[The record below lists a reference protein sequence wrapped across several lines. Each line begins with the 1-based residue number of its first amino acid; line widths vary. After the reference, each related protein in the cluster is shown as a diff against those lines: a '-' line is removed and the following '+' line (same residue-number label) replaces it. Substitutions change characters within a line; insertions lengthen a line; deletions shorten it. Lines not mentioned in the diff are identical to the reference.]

1 MMKKT
6 LSVCLALLMLLS
18 CFAVPTTAFAAAPKK
33 TTVSSVSAGAAAFTV
48 KWKKVSGVTGYQVQ
62 YSTSSKFTSKT
73 SKTATAKKDKTT
85 AKTVSGLKSKTKY
98 YVRVRTYKTSGK
110 KKKYSSWSSAKSVTT
125 KVAKVNFKSVSAERL
140 GFTVKWSKAPSVSGY
155 RVQYST
161 SSKFDKKVTKA
172 LKVTNGNATSATITG
187 LKGGKK
193 YYVRV
198 QAYVN
203 QGKKSYSGAYS
214 TAKTVTAAKDP
225 FKKGKYAGVQL
236 NTTADAVR
244 YYVKAYN
251 ATKKETAKYKDL
263 ETEETAIY
271 YKMMGCEELF
281 VTNTRINGSKNS
293 FFDSYFESLLTDMTS
308 PTGLPPSTFV
318 NKSADRDL
326 NGKSLVTSRLKDTD
340 VASLS
345 IKDNNNGTI
354 TLTIKPKAVQ
364 MSSPGAD
371 AQGRFFTTAG
381 PMYDTIDQVIKENGG
396 KWTTGNA
403 KKNVTMHYTGGTGS
417 ITINTSTGKITKA
430 KYKMVVK
437 TEIRNVTLSGQKF
450 KSIAMDYSTVDSFP
464 ATGSN
469 FADWGI
475 ALV

>member
-1 MMKKT
+1 MKKT

-33 TTVSSVSAGAAAFTV
+33 PTVSSVSAGAAAFTV

-140 GFTVKWSKAPSVSGY
+140 GFTVKWSKSPSISGY

-161 SSKFDKKVTKA
+161 SSKFNKKVTKA

-214 TAKTVTAAKDP
+214 AAKTVTTAKDP

-263 ETEETAIY
+263 ETEEISTY
-271 YKMMGCEELF
+271 YKMLGCKEMF

-293 FFDSYFESLLTDMTS
+293 FFDSYFESLLTDMTLA
-308 PTGLPPSTFV
+308 TGLPPSTSV
-318 NKSADRDL
+318 NKSADTDL
-326 NGKSLVTSRLKDTD
+326 NGKSLITSRLRDTD

-345 IKDNNNGTI
+345 IKDNKNGTV

-371 AQGRFFTTAG
+371 PQGRFFTTAG
-381 PMYDTIDQVIKENGG
+381 PMYDAIDQVIKENGG

-403 KKNVTMHYTGGTGS
+403 KKNVTMNYTGGTGT
-417 ITINTSTGKITKA
+417 ITINTSSGKITKA
-430 KYKMVVK
+430 TYNMKVNVDVQHVTISGMKNQRVQLRVIVK
-437 TEIRNVTLSGQKF
+437 DTFPMSQELF
-450 KSIAMDYSTVDSFP
+450 DS
-464 ATGSN
+464 SN
-469 FADWGI
+469 
-475 ALV
+475 LERL

>member
-1 MMKKT
+1 MKKT

-33 TTVSSVSAGAAAFTV
+33 PTVSSVSAGAAAFTV

-98 YVRVRTYKTSGK
+98 YVRVRTYTTSGK

-172 LKVTNGNATSATITG
+172 LKVTNGNATAASITG

-214 TAKTVTAAKDP
+214 AAKTVTTAKDP
-225 FKKGKYAGVQL
+225 FKKGKYAGMQL

-251 ATKKETAKYKDL
+251 ATKKETAKYQNK
-263 ETEETAIY
+263 ETDEILTY
-271 YKMMGCEELF
+271 YKLLGVKTLSADN
-281 VTNTRINGSKNS
+281 VYINGGRNK
-293 FFDSYFESLLTDMTS
+293 FMDSYLDSMISDTKVG
-308 PTGLPPSTFV
+308 TGLPPSTSV
-318 NKSADRDL
+318 NKSADTDL
-326 NGKSLVTSRLKDTD
+326 NGKSLITSRLRDTD

-345 IKDNNNGTI
+345 IKDNKNGTV

-371 AQGRFFTTAG
+371 PQGRFFTTAG
-381 PMYDTIDQVIKENGG
+381 PMYDAIDKAIKENGG

-403 KKNVTMHYTGGTGS
+403 KKNVTMNYTGGTGT

-430 KYKMVVK
+430 KYNMIVK
-437 TEIRNVTLSGQKF
+437 AEIRNITLSGQKF
-450 KSIAMDYSTVDSFP
+450 KSIAMDCSKVDTFP

-469 FADWGI
+469 FADWGM

>member
-1 MMKKT
+1 MKKT

-18 CFAVPTTAFAAAPKK
+18 CFAMPTTAFAATPKK
-33 TTVSSVSAGAAAFTV
+33 PTVSSVSAGAAAFTV

-140 GFTVKWSKAPSVSGY
+140 GFTAKWSKAPSVSGY

-214 TAKTVTAAKDP
+214 PAKTVTAAKDP

-263 ETEETAIY
+263 ETEEISTY
-271 YKMMGCEELF
+271 YKMLGCQEMF

-293 FFDSYFESLLTDMTS
+293 FFDSYFESLLTDLTL
-308 PTGLPPSTFV
+308 PTGLPPSTSV
-318 NKSADRDL
+318 NKSADTDL
-326 NGKSLVTSRLKDTD
+326 NGKSLITSRLRDTD

-345 IKDNNNGTI
+345 IKDNKNGTV

-371 AQGRFFTTAG
+371 PQGRFFTTAG
-381 PMYDTIDQVIKENGG
+381 PVYDAVDQVLKENGG

-403 KKNVTMHYTGGTGS
+403 KKNVTMNYTGGTGT

-430 KYKMVVK
+430 KYKMIVK
-437 TEIRNVTLSGQKF
+437 TEIRNITLSGQKF
-450 KSIAMDYSTVDSFP
+450 KSIAMNCSMVDTFP

>member
-1 MMKKT
+1 MKKT

-18 CFAVPTTAFAAAPKK
+18 CFAMPTTAFAAAPKK
-33 TTVSSVSAGAAAFTV
+33 PTVSSVSAGAAAFTV

-62 YSTSSKFTSKT
+62 YSTSSKFSSKT

-98 YVRVRTYKTSGK
+98 YVRVRTYKTRGK

-161 SSKFDKKVTKA
+161 SSKFNKKVTKA
-172 LKVTNGNATSATITG
+172 LKITNGNATSATITG

-214 TAKTVTAAKDP
+214 AAKTVTTAKDP

-251 ATKKETAKYKDL
+251 ATKKETAKYQNK
-263 ETEETAIY
+263 ETDEILTY
-271 YKMMGCEELF
+271 YKLLGVKTLGADN
-281 VTNTRINGSKNS
+281 VYINGSRNK
-293 FFDSYFESLLTDMTS
+293 FMDSYLDSMISDTKVG
-308 PTGLPPSTFV
+308 TGLPPCTAV
-318 NKSADRDL
+318 DKSEDTDL
-326 NGKSLVTSRLKDTD
+326 NGKSLVTSRLRDTD
-340 VASLS
+340 VETLS
-345 IKDNNNGTI
+345 IKDNKNGTV
-354 TLTIKPKAVQ
+354 TPTIKPKSVQ
-364 MSSPGAD
+364 MSSPGVD
-371 AQGRFFTTAG
+371 AQGRFFSTLG
-381 PMYDTIDQVIKENGG
+381 PMYDTFDQMLKQNGG

-403 KKNVTMHYTGGTGS
+403 KKNLHMNYTGGTGT
-417 ITINTSTGKITKA
+417 ITINTSSGKITKA
-430 KYKMVVK
+430 TYNMKVNVDVQHVTISGMKNQRVQLRVIVK
-437 TEIRNVTLSGQKF
+437 DTFPMSQELF
-450 KSIAMDYSTVDSFP
+450 DS
-464 ATGSN
+464 SN
-469 FADWGI
+469 
-475 ALV
+475 LERL

>member
-1 MMKKT
+1 MGSYNVKISFKGNYSGT
-6 LSVCLALLMLLS
+6 FTKS
-18 CFAVPTTAFAAAPKK
+18 FTIKPKGVG
-33 TTVSSVSAGAAAFTV
+33 VSSISADKKKLVV
-48 KWKKVSGVTGYQVQ
+48 KWAKQPTQTTGYQLQ
-62 YSTSSKFTSKT
+62 YSASSTF
-73 SKTATAKKDKTT
+73 AG
-85 AKTVSGLKSKTKY
+85 AKTVTIRKNATTSYALSKLQAKKKY

-110 KKKYSSWSSAKSVTT
+110 KTKYSSWSSAKSVTT
-125 KVAKVNFKSVSAERL
+125 KVAKVTVKSVSGERL

-172 LKVTNGNATSATITG
+172 LKVTNGNATTATITG

-214 TAKTVTAAKDP
+214 KAKTVTAAKDP

-263 ETEETAIY
+263 ETEEISTY
-271 YKMMGCEELF
+271 YKMLGCQEMF

-293 FFDSYFESLLTDMTS
+293 FFDSYFESLLTDMTL
-308 PTGLPPSTFV
+308 PTGLPPSTSV
-318 NKSADRDL
+318 NKSADTDL
-326 NGKSLVTSRLKDTD
+326 NGKSLVTSRLRDTD

-345 IKDNNNGTI
+345 IKDNKNGTV

-371 AQGRFFTTAG
+371 PQGRFFTTAG
-381 PMYDTIDQVIKENGG
+381 PVYDAVDQVLKENGG

-403 KKNVTMHYTGGTGS
+403 KKNVTMNYTGGTGT

-450 KSIAMDYSTVDSFP
+450 KSIAMDCSTVDSFP

-469 FADWGI
+469 LADWGI

>member
-1 MMKKT
+1 M
-6 LSVCLALLMLLS
+6 
-18 CFAVPTTAFAAAPKK
+18 
-33 TTVSSVSAGAAAFTV
+33 
-48 KWKKVSGVTGYQVQ
+48 Q
-62 YSTSSKFTSKT
+62 YSTSSKF
-73 SKTATAKKDKTT
+73 
-85 AKTVSGLKSKTKY
+85 
-98 YVRVRTYKTSGK
+98 
-110 KKKYSSWSSAKSVTT
+110 
-125 KVAKVNFKSVSAERL
+125 N
-140 GFTVKWSKAPSVSGY
+140 
-155 RVQYST
+155 
-161 SSKFDKKVTKA
+161 KKVTKA

-214 TAKTVTAAKDP
+214 AAKTVTTAKDP

-263 ETEETAIY
+263 ETEEISTY
-271 YKMMGCEELF
+271 YKMLGCKEMF

-293 FFDSYFESLLTDMTS
+293 FFDSYFESLLTDMTL
-308 PTGLPPSTFV
+308 PTGLPPSTSV
-318 NKSADRDL
+318 NKSADTDL
-326 NGKSLVTSRLKDTD
+326 NGKSLITSRLRDTD

-345 IKDNNNGTI
+345 IKDNKNGTV

-371 AQGRFFTTAG
+371 PQGRFFTTAG
-381 PMYDTIDQVIKENGG
+381 PMYDAIAQVIKENGG

-403 KKNVTMHYTGGTGS
+403 KKNVTMNYTGGTGT

-430 KYKMVVK
+430 KYKMIVK
-437 TEIRNVTLSGQKF
+437 AEIRNITLSGQKF
-450 KSIAMDYSTVDSFP
+450 KSIAMDCSMVDTFP

>member
-1 MMKKT
+1 MKKT

-18 CFAVPTTAFAAAPKK
+18 CFAVPTTAFAAAPKNP
-33 TTVSSVSAGAAAFTV
+33 TVSSVSAGAAAFTV

-214 TAKTVTAAKDP
+214 AAKTVTTAKDP

-263 ETEETAIY
+263 ETEEISTY
-271 YKMMGCEELF
+271 YKMLGCKEMF
-281 VTNTRINGSKNS
+281 VTDTRINGSKNS
-293 FFDSYFESLLTDMTS
+293 FFDSYFESLLTDMTL
-308 PTGLPPSTFV
+308 PTGLPPSTSV
-318 NKSADRDL
+318 NKSADTDL
-326 NGKSLVTSRLKDTD
+326 NGKSLITSRLRDTD

-345 IKDNNNGTI
+345 IKDNKNGTV

-371 AQGRFFTTAG
+371 PQGRFFTTAG
-381 PMYDTIDQVIKENGG
+381 PMYDAIDQVIKENGG

-403 KKNVTMHYTGGTGS
+403 KKNVTMNYTGGTGT
-417 ITINTSTGKITKA
+417 ITINTSSGKITKA
-430 KYKMVVK
+430 TYNMKVNVDVQHVTISGMKDQRVQLRVIVK
-437 TEIRNVTLSGQKF
+437 DTFPMSQELF
-450 KSIAMDYSTVDSFP
+450 DS
-464 ATGSN
+464 SN
-469 FADWGI
+469 
-475 ALV
+475 LERL

>member
-1 MMKKT
+1 MKKT

-33 TTVSSVSAGAAAFTV
+33 PTVSSVSAGAAAFTV

-62 YSTSSKFTSKT
+62 YSTSSKFSSKT

-85 AKTVSGLKSKTKY
+85 AKTVSGLRSKTKY
-98 YVRVRTYKTSGK
+98 YVRVRTIKPAV

-155 RVQYST
+155 WVQYST
-161 SSKFDKKVTKA
+161 SSKFNKKVTKA

-214 TAKTVTAAKDP
+214 AAKTVTTAKDP

-263 ETEETAIY
+263 ETEEISTY
-271 YKMMGCEELF
+271 YKMLGCKEMF

-293 FFDSYFESLLTDMTS
+293 FFDSYFESLLTDMTL
-308 PTGLPPSTFV
+308 PTGLPPSTSV
-318 NKSADRDL
+318 NKSADTDL
-326 NGKSLVTSRLKDTD
+326 NGKSLITSRLRDTD

-345 IKDNNNGTI
+345 IKDNKNGTV

-371 AQGRFFTTAG
+371 PQGRFFTTAG
-381 PMYDTIDQVIKENGG
+381 PMYDAIDQVIKENGG

-403 KKNVTMHYTGGTGS
+403 KKNVTMNYTGGTGT

-430 KYKMVVK
+430 KYKMIVK
-437 TEIRNVTLSGQKF
+437 AEIRNITLSGQKF
-450 KSIAMDYSTVDSFP
+450 KSIAMDCSMVDTFP

>member
-1 MMKKT
+1 MKKT

-33 TTVSSVSAGAAAFTV
+33 PTVSSVSAGAAAFTV

-62 YSTSSKFTSKT
+62 YSTSSKFSSKT

-85 AKTVSGLKSKTKY
+85 AKTVSGLRSKTKY

-161 SSKFDKKVTKA
+161 SSKFNKKVTKA

-214 TAKTVTAAKDP
+214 AAKTVTTAKDP

-263 ETEETAIY
+263 ETEEIY
-271 YKMMGCEELF
+271 ICYKMLGCQEMF

-293 FFDSYFESLLTDMTS
+293 FFDSYFESLLTDLTM
-308 PTGLPPSTFV
+308 PTGLPPSTSV
-318 NKSADRDL
+318 NKSADTDL
-326 NGKSLVTSRLKDTD
+326 NGKSLITSRLRDTD

-345 IKDNNNGTI
+345 IKDNKNGTV

-371 AQGRFFTTAG
+371 PQGRFFTTAG
-381 PMYDTIDQVIKENGG
+381 PMYDAIDQVIKENGG

-403 KKNVTMHYTGGTGS
+403 KKNVTMNYTGGTGT
-417 ITINTSTGKITKA
+417 ITINTSSGKITKA
-430 KYKMVVK
+430 TYNMKVNVDVQHVTISGMKNQRVQLRVIVK
-437 TEIRNVTLSGQKF
+437 DTFPMSQELF
-450 KSIAMDYSTVDSFP
+450 DS
-464 ATGSN
+464 SN
-469 FADWGI
+469 
-475 ALV
+475 LERL

>member
-1 MMKKT
+1 MKKT

-33 TTVSSVSAGAAAFTV
+33 PTVSSVSAGAAAFTV

-73 SKTATAKKDKTT
+73 SKIATAKKDKTT
-85 AKTVSGLKSKTKY
+85 AKTVSGLRSKTKY

-172 LKVTNGNATSATITG
+172 LKVTNGNATSASITG

-214 TAKTVTAAKDP
+214 AAKTVTTAKDP

-263 ETEETAIY
+263 ETEEISTY
-271 YKMMGCEELF
+271 YKMLGCKEMF

-293 FFDSYFESLLTDMTS
+293 FFDSYFESLLTDMTL
-308 PTGLPPSTFV
+308 PTGLPPSTSV
-318 NKSADRDL
+318 NKSADTDL
-326 NGKSLVTSRLKDTD
+326 NGKSLITSRLRDTD

-345 IKDNNNGTI
+345 IKDNKNGTV

-371 AQGRFFTTAG
+371 PQGRFFTTAG
-381 PMYDTIDQVIKENGG
+381 PMYDAIDQVIKENGG

-403 KKNVTMHYTGGTGS
+403 KKNVTMNYTGGTGT
-417 ITINTSTGKITKA
+417 ITINTSSGKITKA
-430 KYKMVVK
+430 TYNMKVNVDVQHVTISGMKNQRVQLRVIVK
-437 TEIRNVTLSGQKF
+437 DTFPMSQELF
-450 KSIAMDYSTVDSFP
+450 DS
-464 ATGSN
+464 SN
-469 FADWGI
+469 
-475 ALV
+475 LERL

>member
-1 MMKKT
+1 MKKT

-18 CFAVPTTAFAAAPKK
+18 CFAVPTTVFAAAPKK
-33 TTVSSVSAGAAAFTV
+33 PTVSSVSAGAAAFTV

-140 GFTVKWSKAPSVSGY
+140 GFTVKWSKAPFVSGY

-172 LKVTNGNATSATITG
+172 LKVTNGNASSATITG

-214 TAKTVTAAKDP
+214 AAKTVTTAKDS

-244 YYVKAYN
+244 CYVKAYN

-263 ETEETAIY
+263 ETEEISTY
-271 YKMMGCEELF
+271 YKMLGCKEVF

-293 FFDSYFESLLTDMTS
+293 FFDSYFESLLTDMTL
-308 PTGLPPSTFV
+308 PTGLPPSTSV
-318 NKSADRDL
+318 NKSADTDL
-326 NGKSLVTSRLKDTD
+326 NGKSLITSRLRDTD

-345 IKDNNNGTI
+345 IKDNKNGTV

-371 AQGRFFTTAG
+371 PQGRFFTTAG
-381 PMYDTIDQVIKENGG
+381 PMYDAIDQVIKENGG

-403 KKNVTMHYTGGTGS
+403 KKNVTMNYTGGTGT

-430 KYKMVVK
+430 TYNMKVNVDVQHVTISGMKDQRVQLRVIVK
-437 TEIRNVTLSGQKF
+437 DTFPMSQELF
-450 KSIAMDYSTVDSFP
+450 DS
-464 ATGSN
+464 SN
-469 FADWGI
+469 
-475 ALV
+475 LERL

>member
-18 CFAVPTTAFAAAPKK
+18 CFAVPTTAFAAAPKNP
-33 TTVSSVSAGAAAFTV
+33 TVSSVSAGAAAFTV

-214 TAKTVTAAKDP
+214 AAKTVTTAKDP

-263 ETEETAIY
+263 ETEEISTY
-271 YKMMGCEELF
+271 YKMLGCKEMF

-293 FFDSYFESLLTDMTS
+293 FFDSYFESLLTDMTL
-308 PTGLPPSTFV
+308 PTGLPPSTSV
-318 NKSADRDL
+318 NKSADTDL
-326 NGKSLVTSRLKDTD
+326 NGKSLITSRLRDTD

-345 IKDNNNGTI
+345 IKDNKNGTV

-371 AQGRFFTTAG
+371 PQGRFFTTAG
-381 PMYDTIDQVIKENGG
+381 PMYDAIDQVIKENGG

-403 KKNVTMHYTGGTGS
+403 KKNLHMNYTGGTGT
-417 ITINTSTGKITKA
+417 ITINTSSGKITKA
-430 KYKMVVK
+430 TYNMKVNVDVQHVTISGMKDQRVQLRVIVK
-437 TEIRNVTLSGQKF
+437 DTFPMSQELF
-450 KSIAMDYSTVDSFP
+450 DS
-464 ATGSN
+464 SN
-469 FADWGI
+469 
-475 ALV
+475 LERL

>member
-1 MMKKT
+1 M
-6 LSVCLALLMLLS
+6 
-18 CFAVPTTAFAAAPKK
+18 
-33 TTVSSVSAGAAAFTV
+33 
-48 KWKKVSGVTGYQVQ
+48 Q

-172 LKVTNGNATSATITG
+172 LKVTNGNATSASITG

-214 TAKTVTAAKDP
+214 AAKSVTTAKDP

-263 ETEETAIY
+263 ETEEISTY
-271 YKMMGCEELF
+271 YKMLGCKEMF

-293 FFDSYFESLLTDMTS
+293 FFDSYFESLLTDMTL
-308 PTGLPPSTFV
+308 PTGLPPSTSV
-318 NKSADRDL
+318 NKSADTDL
-326 NGKSLVTSRLKDTD
+326 NGKSLITSRLRDTD

-345 IKDNNNGTI
+345 IKDNKNGTV

-371 AQGRFFTTAG
+371 PQGRFFTTAG
-381 PMYDTIDQVIKENGG
+381 PMYDAIDKAIKENGG

-403 KKNVTMHYTGGTGS
+403 KKNVTMNYTGGTGT
-417 ITINTSTGKITKA
+417 ITINTSTGKISKA
-430 KYKMVVK
+430 
-437 TEIRNVTLSGQKF
+437 
-450 KSIAMDYSTVDSFP
+450 
-464 ATGSN
+464 
-469 FADWGI
+469 
-475 ALV
+475 

>member
-1 MMKKT
+1 M
-6 LSVCLALLMLLS
+6 
-18 CFAVPTTAFAAAPKK
+18 
-33 TTVSSVSAGAAAFTV
+33 
-48 KWKKVSGVTGYQVQ
+48 Q

-140 GFTVKWSKAPSVSGY
+140 GFTAKWSKAPSVSGY

-214 TAKTVTAAKDP
+214 AAKTVTTAKDP

-251 ATKKETAKYKDL
+251 ATKKETAKYQNK
-263 ETEETAIY
+263 ETDEILTY
-271 YKMMGCEELF
+271 YKLLGVKTLGADN
-281 VTNTRINGSKNS
+281 VYINGAAI
-293 FFDSYFESLLTDMTS
+293 SLWT
-308 PTGLPPSTFV
+308 
-318 NKSADRDL
+318 
-326 NGKSLVTSRLKDTD
+326 
-340 VASLS
+340 
-345 IKDNNNGTI
+345 
-354 TLTIKPKAVQ
+354 
-364 MSSPGAD
+364 
-371 AQGRFFTTAG
+371 
-381 PMYDTIDQVIKENGG
+381 VI
-396 KWTTGNA
+396 WT
-403 KKNVTMHYTGGTGS
+403 
-417 ITINTSTGKITKA
+417 
-430 KYKMVVK
+430 
-437 TEIRNVTLSGQKF
+437 
-450 KSIAMDYSTVDSFP
+450 P
-464 ATGSN
+464 
-469 FADWGI
+469 
-475 ALV
+475 

>member
-1 MMKKT
+1 M
-6 LSVCLALLMLLS
+6 
-18 CFAVPTTAFAAAPKK
+18 
-33 TTVSSVSAGAAAFTV
+33 
-48 KWKKVSGVTGYQVQ
+48 
-62 YSTSSKFTSKT
+62 
-73 SKTATAKKDKTT
+73 
-85 AKTVSGLKSKTKY
+85 
-98 YVRVRTYKTSGK
+98 
-110 KKKYSSWSSAKSVTT
+110 
-125 KVAKVNFKSVSAERL
+125 
-140 GFTVKWSKAPSVSGY
+140 
-155 RVQYST
+155 
-161 SSKFDKKVTKA
+161 TKA

-214 TAKTVTAAKDP
+214 ASKTVTTAKDP
-225 FKKGKYAGVQL
+225 FKKGKYAGVQM

-263 ETEETAIY
+263 ETEEISTY
-271 YKMMGCEELF
+271 YKMLGCKEMF

-293 FFDSYFESLLTDMTS
+293 FFDSYFESLLTDLTFS
-308 PTGLPPSTFV
+308 TGLPPSTSV
-318 NKSADRDL
+318 NKSADTDL
-326 NGKSLVTSRLKDTD
+326 NGKSLITSRLRDTD

-345 IKDNNNGTI
+345 IKDNKNGTV

-371 AQGRFFTTAG
+371 PQGRFFTTAG
-381 PMYDTIDQVIKENGG
+381 PMYDAIDQVIKEN
-396 KWTTGNA
+396 
-403 KKNVTMHYTGGTGS
+403 GGTGS

>member
-1 MMKKT
+1 MKKT

-18 CFAVPTTAFAAAPKK
+18 CFAVPTTAFAAAPKNP
-33 TTVSSVSAGAAAFTV
+33 TVSSVSAGAAAFTV

-214 TAKTVTAAKDP
+214 AAKTVTTAKDP

-263 ETEETAIY
+263 ETEEISTY
-271 YKMMGCEELF
+271 YKMLGCKEMF
-281 VTNTRINGSKNS
+281 VTDTRINGSKNS
-293 FFDSYFESLLTDMTS
+293 FFDSYFESLLTDMTL
-308 PTGLPPSTFV
+308 PTGLPPSTSV
-318 NKSADRDL
+318 NKSADTDL
-326 NGKSLVTSRLKDTD
+326 NGKSLITSRLRDTD

-345 IKDNNNGTI
+345 IKDNKNGTV

-371 AQGRFFTTAG
+371 PQGRFFTTAG
-381 PMYDTIDQVIKENGG
+381 PMYDAIDQVIKENGG

-403 KKNVTMHYTGGTGS
+403 KKNLHMNYTGGTGT
-417 ITINTSTGKITKA
+417 ITINTSSGKITKA
-430 KYKMVVK
+430 TYNMKVNVDVQHVTISGMKDQRVQLRVIVK
-437 TEIRNVTLSGQKF
+437 DTFPMSQELF
-450 KSIAMDYSTVDSFP
+450 DS
-464 ATGSN
+464 SN
-469 FADWGI
+469 
-475 ALV
+475 LERL

>member
-1 MMKKT
+1 MKKT

-110 KKKYSSWSSAKSVTT
+110 KTKYSSWSGAKSVTT

-140 GFTVKWSKAPSVSGY
+140 GFTAKWSKAPSVSGY

-214 TAKTVTAAKDP
+214 PAKTVTAAKDP
-225 FKKGKYAGVQL
+225 FKKGKYA
-236 NTTADAVR
+236 VR
-244 YYVKAYN
+244 RCA
-251 ATKKETAKYKDL
+251 AEHH
-263 ETEETAIY
+263 
-271 YKMMGCEELF
+271 G
-281 VTNTRINGSKNS
+281 
-293 FFDSYFESLLTDMTS
+293 
-308 PTGLPPSTFV
+308 
-318 NKSADRDL
+318 
-326 NGKSLVTSRLKDTD
+326 
-340 VASLS
+340 
-345 IKDNNNGTI
+345 
-354 TLTIKPKAVQ
+354 
-364 MSSPGAD
+364 
-371 AQGRFFTTAG
+371 GR
-381 PMYDTIDQVIKENGG
+381 
-396 KWTTGNA
+396 
-403 KKNVTMHYTGGTGS
+403 
-417 ITINTSTGKITKA
+417 
-430 KYKMVVK
+430 
-437 TEIRNVTLSGQKF
+437 
-450 KSIAMDYSTVDSFP
+450 STVLCKGLQCHQERDRQVSE
-464 ATGSN
+464 
-469 FADWGI
+469 
-475 ALV
+475 

>member
-1 MMKKT
+1 MLLDRMFALSIARGKVLCYNKVVNLHTFNDFRRREMMKKT

-18 CFAVPTTAFAAAPKK
+18 CFAMPTTAFAAAPKK
-33 TTVSSVSAGAAAFTV
+33 PTVSSVSAGVAAFTV

-187 LKGGKK
+187 LKG
-193 YYVRV
+193 
-198 QAYVN
+198 
-203 QGKKSYSGAYS
+203 
-214 TAKTVTAAKDP
+214 
-225 FKKGKYAGVQL
+225 
-236 NTTADAVR
+236 
-244 YYVKAYN
+244 
-251 ATKKETAKYKDL
+251 
-263 ETEETAIY
+263 
-271 YKMMGCEELF
+271 
-281 VTNTRINGSKNS
+281 SKNS
-293 FFDSYFESLLTDMTS
+293 FFDSYFESLLTDMTL
-308 PTGLPPSTFV
+308 PTGLPPSTSV
-318 NKSADRDL
+318 NKSADTDL
-326 NGKSLVTSRLKDTD
+326 NGKSLITSRLRDTD

-381 PMYDTIDQVIKENGG
+381 PMYDAIDQVIKENGG

-403 KKNVTMHYTGGTGS
+403 KKNVTMNYTGGTGT
-417 ITINTSTGKITKA
+417 ITINTSTGKISKA
-430 KYKMVVK
+430 KYKMIVK
-437 TEIRNVTLSGQKF
+437 AEIRNITLSGQKF
-450 KSIAMDYSTVDSFP
+450 KSIAMDCSMADTFP

>member
-1 MMKKT
+1 MKKT

-110 KKKYSSWSSAKSVTT
+110 KKKYSSLSSAKSVTT

-214 TAKTVTAAKDP
+214 AAKKVTTAKDS

-236 NTTADAVR
+236 NTNADAVR

-251 ATKKETAKYKDL
+251 VPRKRPPSIRIWKRKRSISVIKCWVVRKCLSPIPALTAVKIVFL
-263 ETEETAIY
+263 TAI
-271 YKMMGCEELF
+271 
-281 VTNTRINGSKNS
+281 
-293 FFDSYFESLLTDMTS
+293 
-308 PTGLPPSTFV
+308 
-318 NKSADRDL
+318 
-326 NGKSLVTSRLKDTD
+326 LK
-340 VASLS
+340 VC
-345 IKDNNNGTI
+345 
-354 TLTIKPKAVQ
+354 
-364 MSSPGAD
+364 
-371 AQGRFFTTAG
+371 
-381 PMYDTIDQVIKENGG
+381 
-396 KWTTGNA
+396 
-403 KKNVTMHYTGGTGS
+403 
-417 ITINTSTGKITKA
+417 
-430 KYKMVVK
+430 
-437 TEIRNVTLSGQKF
+437 
-450 KSIAMDYSTVDSFP
+450 
-464 ATGSN
+464 
-469 FADWGI
+469 
-475 ALV
+475 

>member
-1 MMKKT
+1 MKKT

-18 CFAVPTTAFAAAPKK
+18 CFAMPTTAFAAAPKK
-33 TTVSSVSAGAAAFTV
+33 PTVSSVSAGAAAFTV

-73 SKTATAKKDKTT
+73 SKTAMAKKDKTT

-161 SSKFDKKVTKA
+161 SSKFNKKVTKA
-172 LKVTNGNATSATITG
+172 LKVTNGKATSASITG

-214 TAKTVTAAKDP
+214 AAKKVTTAKDP

-236 NTTADAVR
+236 NVR

-263 ETEETAIY
+263 ETEEIY
-271 YKMMGCEELF
+271 ICYKMLGCQEMF

-293 FFDSYFESLLTDMTS
+293 FFDSYFESLLTDLTM
-308 PTGLPPSTFV
+308 PTGLPPSTSV
-318 NKSADRDL
+318 NKSADTDL
-326 NGKSLVTSRLKDTD
+326 NGKSLITSRLRDTD

-345 IKDNNNGTI
+345 IKDNKNGTV

-371 AQGRFFTTAG
+371 PQGRFFTTAG
-381 PMYDTIDQVIKENGG
+381 PVYDAVDQALKENGG

-403 KKNVTMHYTGGTGS
+403 KKNVTMNYTGGTGT

-430 KYKMVVK
+430 KYKMIVK
-437 TEIRNVTLSGQKF
+437 TEIRNITLSGQKF
-450 KSIAMDYSTVDSFP
+450 KSIAMDCSKVDTFP

>member
-1 MMKKT
+1 MKKT

-18 CFAVPTTAFAAAPKK
+18 CFAVPTTAFAAAPKNP
-33 TTVSSVSAGAAAFTV
+33 TVSSVSAGAAAFTV

-214 TAKTVTAAKDP
+214 AAKTVTTAKDP

-263 ETEETAIY
+263 ETEEISTY
-271 YKMMGCEELF
+271 YKMLGCKEMF

-293 FFDSYFESLLTDMTS
+293 FFDSYFESLLTDMTL
-308 PTGLPPSTFV
+308 PTGLPPSTSV
-318 NKSADRDL
+318 NKSADTDL
-326 NGKSLVTSRLKDTD
+326 NGKSLITSRLRDTD

-345 IKDNNNGTI
+345 IKDNKNGTV

-371 AQGRFFTTAG
+371 PQGRFFTTAG
-381 PMYDTIDQVIKENGG
+381 PMYDAIDQVIKENGG

-403 KKNVTMHYTGGTGS
+403 KKNLHMNYTGGTGT
-417 ITINTSTGKITKA
+417 ITINTSSGKITKA
-430 KYKMVVK
+430 TYNMKVNVDVQHVTISGMKDQRVQLRVIVK
-437 TEIRNVTLSGQKF
+437 DTFPMSQELF
-450 KSIAMDYSTVDSFP
+450 DS
-464 ATGSN
+464 SN
-469 FADWGI
+469 
-475 ALV
+475 LERL

>member
-1 MMKKT
+1 MKKT

-33 TTVSSVSAGAAAFTV
+33 PTVSSVSAGAAAFTV

-140 GFTVKWSKAPSVSGY
+140 GFTAKWSKAPSVSGY

-214 TAKTVTAAKDP
+214 PAKTVTAAKDP

-263 ETEETAIY
+263 ETDEIY
-271 YKMMGCEELF
+271 ICYKMLGCQEMF

-293 FFDSYFESLLTDMTS
+293 FLT
-308 PTGLPPSTFV
+308 
-318 NKSADRDL
+318 AI
-326 NGKSLVTSRLKDTD
+326 LK
-340 VASLS
+340 VC
-345 IKDNNNGTI
+345 
-354 TLTIKPKAVQ
+354 
-364 MSSPGAD
+364 
-371 AQGRFFTTAG
+371 
-381 PMYDTIDQVIKENGG
+381 
-396 KWTTGNA
+396 
-403 KKNVTMHYTGGTGS
+403 
-417 ITINTSTGKITKA
+417 
-430 KYKMVVK
+430 
-437 TEIRNVTLSGQKF
+437 
-450 KSIAMDYSTVDSFP
+450 
-464 ATGSN
+464 
-469 FADWGI
+469 
-475 ALV
+475 

>member
-1 MMKKT
+1 MKKT

-33 TTVSSVSAGAAAFTV
+33 PTVSSVSAGAAAFTV
-48 KWKKVSGVTGYQVQ
+48 KWKKISGVTGYQVQ

-110 KKKYSSWSSAKSVTT
+110 KKKYSSWSSVKSVTT

-214 TAKTVTAAKDP
+214 AAKKVTTAKDP

-251 ATKKETAKYKDL
+251 VTKKETAKYKDL
-263 ETEETAIY
+263 ETEEIY
-271 YKMMGCEELF
+271 ICYKMLGCQEMF

-293 FFDSYFESLLTDMTS
+293 FFDSYFESLLTDLTM
-308 PTGLPPSTFV
+308 PTGLPPSTSV
-318 NKSADRDL
+318 NKPADRDL
-326 NGKSLVTSRLKDTD
+326 NGKSLITSRLRDTD

-345 IKDNNNGTI
+345 IKDNKNGTV

-371 AQGRFFTTAG
+371 AQGRFFSTLG
-381 PMYDTIDQVIKENGG
+381 PMYDTFDQMLKQNGG

-403 KKNVTMHYTGGTGS
+403 KKNLHMNYTGGTGT
-417 ITINTSTGKITKA
+417 ITINTSSGKITKA
-430 KYKMVVK
+430 TYNMKVNVDVQHVTISGMKDQRVQLRVIVK
-437 TEIRNVTLSGQKF
+437 DTFPMSQELF
-450 KSIAMDYSTVDSFP
+450 DS
-464 ATGSN
+464 SN
-469 FADWGI
+469 
-475 ALV
+475 LERL